1 MAVAG
6 VTPQPMRLR
15 DLERRELH
23 DAALLPEVL
32 ALPDVADGPLL
43 VLGSGSNVLIA
54 DDLPGTVLVF
64 APINCTREAAQR
76 ARALAQELT
85 QLGIPNVQTSSYAAA
100 SFEPTPE
107 ALASYQ
113 RLHKVMTGEIPIAL
127 VNGMGKANP
136 SVADVAAEY
145 ARTR

>member
-1 MAVAG
+1 MTLVL
-6 VTPQPMRLR
+6 RL
-15 DLERRELH
+15 LLVI
-23 DAALLPEVL
+23 ALLGGGYQLWGEYREHRAIRAMMSPNGF
-32 ALPDVADGPLL
+32 LPVPMPPNA
-43 VLGSGSNVLIA
+43 A
-54 DDLPGTVLVF
+54 PGTVLVF

>member
-1 MAVAG
+1 MTLVL
-6 VTPQPMRLR
+6 RL
-15 DLERRELH
+15 
-23 DAALLPEVL
+23 
-32 ALPDVADGPLL
+32 LL
-43 VLGSGSNVLIA
+43 VLAALGGGYHLWGEYREHRAMQALISPNGFLPVPMPPDA
-54 DDLPGTVLVF
+54 QPGTVLVF

-76 ARALAQELT
+76 ARALSHELT
-85 QLGIPNVQTSSYAAA
+85 QLGIPNVQTSRYAAT
-100 SFEPTPE
+100 SFAPTPD
-107 ALASYQ
+107 ALAGYR